1 MIYVLY
7 HGGGCPDGFGAAWA
21 AWRKLG
27 DDARYVPVLYHEP
40 VPTMEPGS
48 TVYLVDFCYP
58 RDVLFGIATRMHK
71 TIVIDHHK
79 TALAAVRPGHP
90 DDAGVF
96 TLLESG
102 ERVPVLDGSVPSDK
116 VEFLYGNPVHDGWLQ
131 ALFDMDHSGAV
142 LTWQHFH
149 PGEPVPLMLQYV
161 EDRDL
166 WRWAMPYSREFSAY
180 LASIPQDFAAWD
192 ALSSELERWLE
203 GRVPTSMHM
212 TRVAE
217 QGAAIL
223 RAQAQTIEQAV
234 RRHRWAV
241 LGGHRVPI
249 VNATVHGSE
258 TGEALCLQHPDA
270 PFAAYYFDTADGRRG
285 WGLRSRNGFDVSEVA
300 KLYGGGGH
308 AAAAG
313 FTTGL
318 DYYGDAR

>member
-27 DDARYVPVLYHEP
+27 DDAKYVPVLYHEP
-40 VPTMEPGS
+40 PPTIEPGS

-58 RDVLFGIATRMHK
+58 LAVLREIAAGAAK
-71 TIVIDHHK
+71 VVVLDHHK
-79 TALAAVRPGHP
+79 SAKEAIQYSAADIPMIITTACGTDMTYSWPGLKL
-90 DDAGVF
+90 
-96 TLLESG
+96 T
-102 ERVPVLDGSVPSDK
+102 
-116 VEFLYGNPVHDGWLQ
+116 
-131 ALFDMDHSGAV
+131 FDMGHSGAV

-149 PGEPVPLMLQYV
+149 PGEPVPLLLRYV

-166 WRWAMPYSREFSAY
+166 WRWELQHSKEVSAY
-180 LASIPQDFAAWD
+180 LASMPQDFASWDDIATAFFAIRSGSTGLDSAATAWR
-192 ALSSELERWLE
+192 AGHHPFQRE
-203 GRVPTSMHM
+203 
-212 TRVAE
+212 
-217 QGAAIL
+217 GAAIL

-234 RRHRWAV
+234 RRHRWAL

-249 VNATVHGSE
+249 VNATIHGSE
-258 TGEALCLQHPDA
+258 TGEALCLAHPDA

-285 WGLRSRNGFDVSEVA
+285 WGLRSRGFFDVSEVA
-300 KLYGGGGH
+300 KQYGGGGH

-318 DYYGDAR
+318 DFYGDAR